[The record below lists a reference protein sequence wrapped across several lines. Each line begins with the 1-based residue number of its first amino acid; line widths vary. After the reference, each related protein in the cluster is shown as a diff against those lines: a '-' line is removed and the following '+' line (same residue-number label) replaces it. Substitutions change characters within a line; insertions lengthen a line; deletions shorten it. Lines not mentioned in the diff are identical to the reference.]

1 MQVSYLPTHL
11 ELMIGRN
18 KKDRIL
24 GRFIIVWT
32 LLAWETVLTQPQ
44 NYLFRLPF
52 NFLKFETFSNLNLFL
67 PKPIFILM
75 QTIIKLSPAIFISLF
90 LTSTTLSSQSWQTLD
105 SLGGKNYFDRKY
117 DVALTY
123 ATRAIETYRQEVGL
137 EDTIY
142 VDLLTSKAEVLGK
155 LEKYNEEFKEYT
167 GAIHVLKTF
176 LDTSLA
182 NYYPYSTYLLGL
194 AKNRQ
199 RFGAFHL
206 ANQLYQE
213 SLAIRSKLISE
224 TSVHAA
230 VCINNIGVNYFYMQE
245 IDSSIYYLK
254 KAAAI
259 WKKDNKGPGDVR
271 YATCIGNIGAIYNNN
286 GKHNKALPYLQESL
300 KLTAITDSTGKRYID
315 ALEKVGSVY
324 KRMGRYEESVL
335 FYEEMLT
342 KAGVFYGKE
351 HSKYAEL
358 QGLVASLNSTLG
370 REDKAIRLH
379 KSSLDIMGNVYGKDK
394 AQYAIQAFKL
404 GGLYLDFENYE
415 KAKEFLDQAREVYEN
430 SQDTTNSYY
439 SSVIGDIGLYY
450 QYTKK
455 YERSEQYLQKQI
467 ELLKQMGRDTSSE
480 MVIALHNL
488 ANLYIDMKDYKAA
501 EKVQLEGMSIRG
513 HLFGQ
518 NHPGYLTDLFTLAV
532 IDYRRRNF
540 QAALGKFERVVNDHL
555 RSFGKAGA
563 YNSYVKGLA
572 TTYRLLGR
580 YEEALYCFEEYI
592 DVTRTNINRNFD
604 VLSKEGRAKFL
615 KSISWEL
622 TILSSELYALRDEST
637 AAAGLLYDVSLILKN
652 LLLESNRAFLRE
664 VTVADKP
671 KLQVLYAD
679 WLQLK
684 RILNK
689 QYERPINQR
698 LNVDSL
704 ERRLEQID
712 EELSQSTQM
721 AYPFQSST
729 TWRDVK
735 SRLGQ
740 NETSLEFV
748 HFQRYS
754 DQEWSDSI
762 MYCAILQKKD
772 WAFPKLIPLFEKQQ
786 LEKLVSHLYPSQK
799 KKINAVYSRE
809 LYELVWRPIEKFIG
823 SSTKIYYSPSGLL
836 HQVTFAA
843 IPNSLG
849 LPIVEQ
855 YQLHYV
861 SSGRNLLQKKDKALQ
876 RPVSAMIYGG
886 IDYDSM
892 RIAPSKRLPK
902 DINRIKE
909 KGDEGSFSRK
919 RGSNGKGWEYLPNSL
934 VELNKLSKIFT
945 ANRISANGLSGQLA
959 TEESFNEIGIE
970 EPSPDILHLATHGF
984 FFSDDFEGTKPEIDR
999 SNYFQYATDP
1009 LLRAGLVLAGAN
1021 RVWLNKDTFP
1031 ENENGILTAREISNS
1046 NLQHTKL
1053 VVLSACE
1060 TALGD
1065 IRGSEGVYG
1074 LQRAFRIAGAD
1085 HLITTLWKI
1094 SDSHHTLEFMET
1106 FYRLWLSEKKSIH
1119 QAFRETQMALR
1130 IKYPHPYYWAG
1141 YVLME

>member
-1 MQVSYLPTHL
+1 M
-11 ELMIGRN
+11 
-18 KKDRIL
+18 
-24 GRFIIVWT
+24 
-32 LLAWETVLTQPQ
+32 
-44 NYLFRLPF
+44 
-52 NFLKFETFSNLNLFL
+52 
-67 PKPIFILM
+67 KPITTRLL
-75 QTIIKLSPAIFISLF
+75 TVFISLLF
-90 LTSTTLSSQSWQTLD
+90 ISTTVRGQSWQTLD

-176 LDTSLA
+176 LGTSLA

-199 RFGAFHL
+199 RFSAFHL

-245 IDSSIYYLK
+245 IDSSIHYLK

-286 GKHNKALPYLQESL
+286 GNHNKALPYLQESL
-300 KLTAITDSTGKRYID
+300 KLTAITDSTGKHYID
-315 ALEKVGSVY
+315 ALEKMGSVY
-324 KRMGRYEESVL
+324 ERMGRYEEAEP
-335 FYEEMLT
+335 FYKEMLM
-342 KAGVFYGKE
+342 KAEAFYSKE

-358 QGLVASLNSTLG
+358 QGLVASLNSAMG
-370 REDKAIRLH
+370 REDTAILLR
-379 KSSLDIMGNVYGKDK
+379 KSSLDIMDKVYGKDK
-394 AQYAIQAFKL
+394 TQYAIQAFKL

-415 KAKEFLDQAREVYEN
+415 KAKVFLDQARKVYEN
-430 SQDTTNSYY
+430 SQDTANAYY
-439 SSVIGDIGLYY
+439 PNVIGDIGLYY
-450 QYTKK
+450 KFTSK
-455 YERSEQYLQKQI
+455 YALSEQYLQKQI
-467 ELLKQMGRDTSSE
+467 ELLKQIGRDTSSG
-480 MVIALHNL
+480 MAIALHNL
-488 ANLYIDMKDYKAA
+488 ANLYIDMKHYKKA
-501 EKVQLEGMSIRG
+501 EKVQLEGMSIRE
-513 HLFGQ
+513 HLFGHH
-518 NHPGYLTDLFTLAV
+518 HPGYLTDLFTLAV
-532 IDYRRRNF
+532 IDYRRGDF
-540 QAALGKFERVVNDHL
+540 QAALGKFETVVNDHL
-555 RSFGKAGA
+555 RIFGKTGS

-572 TTYRLLGR
+572 RIYRLLGR
-580 YEEALYCFEEYI
+580 YKEALDCFEEYI
-592 DVTRTNINRNFD
+592 EVTRANINQNFD
-604 VLSKEGRAKFL
+604 VLSEKGRAKFL
-615 KSISWEL
+615 KSISREL
-622 TILSSELYALRDEST
+622 TILSSEFYAIRGKSA
-637 AAAGLLYDVSLILKN
+637 AAAGLLSDVSLILKS
-652 LLLESNRAFLRE
+652 LLLDSNRAFLRE
-664 VTVADKP
+664 ITTSDNP
-671 KLQVLYAD
+671 NLQLLYAD

-689 QYERPINQR
+689 QYERPIHQR

-712 EELSQSTQM
+712 EELSQSTKV
-721 AYPFQSST
+721 AYPFQSSA

-735 SRLGQ
+735 STLGQ

-748 HFQRYS
+748 HFQLYG
-754 DQEWSDSI
+754 DQEWSDST
-762 MYCAILQKKD
+762 MYCAIVQKKD
-772 WAFPKLIPLFEKQQ
+772 WAFPKMIPLFEKQQ

-809 LYELVWRPIEKFIG
+809 LYELVWRPIEKLIG
-823 SSTKIYYSPSGLL
+823 SPTKIYYSPSGLL

-843 IPNSLG
+843 IPDSLG
-849 LPIVEQ
+849 LPIVEK
-855 YQLHYV
+855 YQLHYI
-861 SSGRNLLQKKDKALQ
+861 SSGRNLLQEKDKTFQ
-876 RPVSAMIYGG
+876 QPISAMIYGG
-886 IDYDSM
+886 VDYDSM
-892 RIAPSKRLPK
+892 QVIPPSNLPK
-902 DINRIKE
+902 DSIKAKIKE
-909 KGDEGSFSRK
+909 NPAK
-919 RGSNGKGWEYLPNSL
+919 RQYDDKGWEYLPSSL
-934 VELNKLSKIFT
+934 VELKKLSNIFQAKHINT
-945 ANRISANGLSGQLA
+945 TSLTGQLA
-959 TEESFNEIGIE
+959 TEESFNEIGIK

-984 FFSDDFEGTKPEIDR
+984 FFSDDPGEAKPDIDR
-999 SNYFQYATDP
+999 SNYFQHATDP
-1009 LLRAGLVLAGAN
+1009 MLRAGLVLAGAN
-1021 RVWLNKDTFP
+1021 RVWLNNDTLP
-1031 ENENGILTAREISNS
+1031 ENENGILSAFEISNS
-1046 NLQHTKL
+1046 NLQNTKL

-1065 IRGSEGVYG
+1065 IKGSEGVYG
-1074 LQRAFRIAGAD
+1074 LQRAFKVAGAD

-1094 SDSHHTLEFMET
+1094 SDSNHTVEFMET

-1119 QAFRETQMALR
+1119 QAFRETQMTLR